1 MAIFGDM
8 FDLNHDGNIDPS
20 EEAMEFMLLD
30 HLMMEKDHKEESEEE
45 DYEEE
50 PEEEDPEEEP
60 EEDYEGESE
69 EDSEDR

>member
-30 HLMMEKDHKEESEEE
+30 HLMMEKDHEEESEEE

-50 PEEEDPEEEP
+50 PEE
-60 EEDYEGESE
+60 
-69 EDSEDR
+69 DSEDR

>member
-30 HLMMEKDHKEESEEE
+30 HLMKEE
-45 DYEEE
+45 DHEEE
-50 PEEEDPEEEP
+50 PEEED
-60 EEDYEGESE
+60 
-69 EDSEDR
+69 SEDR

>member
-20 EEAMEFMLLD
+20 VEAMEFMLLD
-30 HLMMEKDHKEESEEE
+30 HLMMEKDHEEESEEE
-45 DYEEE
+45 DY
-50 PEEEDPEEEP
+50 EEEP

>member
-1 MAIFGDM
+1 MAIFGEM

-30 HLMMEKDHKEESEEE
+30 HLMMEKDHEEESEEE
-45 DYEEE
+45 EY
-50 PEEEDPEEEP
+50 EEEP

>member
-30 HLMMEKDHKEESEEE
+30 HLMMEKDH
-45 DYEEE
+45 
-50 PEEEDPEEEP
+50 EEDPEEEDP
-60 EEDYEGESE
+60 EGESE

>member
-1 MAIFGDM
+1 MDIFGDM

-30 HLMMEKDHKEESEEE
+30 HLMMEKDHEEESEEE
-45 DYEEE
+45 DY
-50 PEEEDPEEEP
+50 EEEP

>member
-30 HLMMEKDHKEESEEE
+30 HLMMEKDHEEESEEE
-45 DYEEE
+45 DYEED
-50 PEEEDPEEEP
+50 PEEEDPEGVS
-60 EEDYEGESE
+60 EEDPEGESE

>member
-30 HLMMEKDHKEESEEE
+30 HLMMEKKSLKRKI
-45 DYEEE
+45 
-50 PEEEDPEEEP
+50 PKKSLRKKIPRTGKMTP
-60 EEDYEGESE
+60 SI
-69 EDSEDR
+69 

>member
-30 HLMMEKDHKEESEEE
+30 HLMMEEDH
-45 DYEEE
+45 EEE
-50 PEEEDPEEEP
+50 PEEEDSEEEP

>member
-30 HLMMEKDHKEESEEE
+30 HLMMEKDHEEESEEE
-45 DYEEE
+45 DY
-50 PEEEDPEEEP
+50 EEEP

>member
-30 HLMMEKDHKEESEEE
+30 HLMMEEDH
-45 DYEEE
+45 EEE
-50 PEEEDPEEEP
+50 PEEEDSEEEP
-60 EEDYEGESE
+60 EEEH
-69 EDSEDR
+69 SEDR

>member
-30 HLMMEKDHKEESEEE
+30 HLMMEKDH
-45 DYEEE
+45 EEE
-50 PEEEDPEEEP
+50 PEEEDPE
-60 EEDYEGESE
+60 GESE
-69 EDSEDR
+69 EDSEDK